1 MFNKAD
7 FYTPSARR
15 RASNTF
21 VYEAFILLKSKHPMN
36 TVLQS
41 PVSGIA
47 VQVLDFF
54 KKTGATF
61 QR

>member
-1 MFNKAD
+1 MEPKRAKTI
-7 FYTPSARR
+7 TPSQIRHLLR
-15 RASNTF
+15 VT
-21 VYEAFILLKSKHPMN
+21 EATSRKHPMN

>member
-1 MFNKAD
+1 
-7 FYTPSARR
+7 
-15 RASNTF
+15 
-21 VYEAFILLKSKHPMN
+21 MN